1 MTGLALRWA
10 PALIFTLG
18 AGLVHGLAPQKDLPL
33 RQPLDAVVPSVIDGM
48 RGMDQE
54 VSEAEANVVGFDD
67 YLLRVYEPAE
77 ESLAGTEEK
86 EAWVSTYVG
95 YYESQTQGKTIHSPK
110 NCLPGGGWEPLRSA
124 VADVSLEDG
133 TVHQVNRYVLQRDD
147 DQSLVLYWYQGR
159 GRVASNEYIV
169 KLDLLKDAAI
179 RRRTD
184 EALVRIVVPVTTSE
198 DAAFQQAHS
207 FARTLIPALD
217 RALPL

>member
-10 PALIFTLG
+10 PALVFSLG

-33 RQPLDAVVPSVIDGM
+33 RQPLDVVVPRVIDGM
-48 RGMDQE
+48 QATDQE
-54 VSEAEANVVGFDD
+54 VSEAEATVVGFDD
-67 YLLRVYEPAE
+67 YLLRIYEPAADPAGGG
-77 ESLAGTEEK
+77 ESQ
-86 EAWVSTYVG
+86 AWVSAYVG

-133 TVHQVNRYVLQRDD
+133 TVHQVNRYVLQRNSE
-147 DQSLVLYWYQGR
+147 QSLVLYWYQGR

-179 RRRTD
+179 KRRTD
-184 EALVRIVVPVTTSE
+184 EALVRIVVPVTSSE
-198 DAAFQQAHS
+198 DAAFQQAQS

>member
-1 MTGLALRWA
+1 MTALALRWA
-10 PALIFTLG
+10 PALIFSLG

-33 RQPLDAVVPSVIDGM
+33 RQPLEAVVPQVIDGLQAK
-48 RGMDQE
+48 DQE
-54 VSEAEANVVGFDD
+54 VSEAEATVVGFDD
-67 YLLRVYEPAE
+67 YLLRIYEPTGIEDEGAE
-77 ESLAGTEEK
+77 SP
-86 EAWVSTYVG
+86 AWVSTYVG

-124 VADVSLEDG
+124 VADVTLGNG

-147 DQSLVLYWYQGR
+147 EQSLVLYWYQGR

-179 RRRTD
+179 KRRTD
-184 EALVRIVVPVTTSE
+184 EALVRIVVPVTSSE
-198 DAAFQQAHS
+198 DAAFQQAQR